1 VRTLNVEMHERNN
14 SYMFRQCSMF
24 MMGVDVPRHRE
35 VEMGMSALLRQIHLC
50 LPPRSVMEDEI
61 LIRSRTQL
69 DVLLVNMET
78 SVRVKRRSD
87 FFSWVQGVF
96 QGLLAHEILI
106 CAVFDP
112 AARCY
117 RMESMSSHPLDEQR
131 IMGLCGTSGA
141 LIYRLMAL
149 WERGGRQPVAIKGG
163 GGALSATEQSLAAE
177 VQRLEL
183 DNVLAHGIPG
193 IDGRAAGFFCFS
205 KLVGGLGEGAS
216 STLELLVPYLFAA
229 WVRANCEA
237 ARQEGLPPPLSTKE
251 ILTAREVE
259 ILTWVEQGKSNNE
272 IAQIL
277 SISPLTVKNHVQKIF
292 RKLNVQNRAQAVARG
307 MVLNLTRNAKG
318 PGRY

>member
-1 VRTLNVEMHERNN
+1 MEMEERNN
-14 SYMFRQCSMF
+14 SYMFRQRSMF
-24 MMGVDVPRHRE
+24 MMAVDAPLRRKA
-35 VEMGMSALLRQIHLC
+35 EMRTSALLRPIHRC
-50 LPPRSVMEDEI
+50 LPTRPLMEDEI

-78 SVRVKRRSD
+78 SVKVKRRSD

-106 CAVFDP
+106 CALFDP
-112 AARCY
+112 ATRSY

-131 IMGLCGTSGA
+131 LAGLCGTSGA
-141 LIYRLMAL
+141 LVYRLIAM
-149 WERGGRQPVAIKGG
+149 WERGGRQPIAIEG
-163 GGALSATEQSLAAE
+163 GGAPSAAEQSVAGE

-183 DNVLAHGIPG
+183 DNVLAHGMPG
-193 IDGRAAGFFCFS
+193 IDGRAAGFFCFA
-205 KLVGGLGEGAS
+205 KLVGDLGERGN
-216 STLELLVPYLFAA
+216 STLELLVPYLYAA
-229 WVRANCEA
+229 WVRANCAA
-237 ARQEGLPPPLSTKE
+237 ARQEGLTPLSTKE

-277 SISPLTVKNHVQKIF
+277 SISPLTVKNHVQKIL

-307 MVLNLTRNAKG
+307 MTLNLTRGAEG
-318 PGRY
+318 TGRY

>member
-1 VRTLNVEMHERNN
+1 M
-14 SYMFRQCSMF
+14 
-24 MMGVDVPRHRE
+24 
-35 VEMGMSALLRQIHLC
+35 
-50 LPPRSVMEDEI
+50 MEDEI

-69 DVLLVNMET
+69 DVLLVNIET
-78 SVRVKRRSD
+78 AVKIKRRSD

-106 CAVFDP
+106 CALFDP
-112 AARCY
+112 AARSY

-131 IMGLCGTSGA
+131 LAGLCGTSGA
-141 LIYRLMAL
+141 LVYRLIAL
-149 WERGGRQPVAIKGG
+149 WEREGRQPIAIRGSL
-163 GGALSATEQSLAAE
+163 APSVTEQSLTAE

-205 KLVGGLGEGAS
+205 KMVGGLGEGAT
-216 STLELLVPYLFAA
+216 STLELLLPYLYAA
-229 WVRANCEA
+229 WVRANCDVH
-237 ARQEGLPPPLSTKE
+237 RQEGLTPLSAKE

-277 SISPLTVKNHVQKIF
+277 GISPLTVKNHIQKIL

-307 MVLNLTRNAKG
+307 MVLNLTRNAEG

>member
-1 VRTLNVEMHERNN
+1 
-14 SYMFRQCSMF
+14 MFRQCSVF
-24 MMGVDVPRHRE
+24 KMGVNVLRHRE
-35 VEMGMSALLRQIHLC
+35 VEMGTSALLRQIHLS
-50 LPPRSVMEDEI
+50 LPPRPVMEDEI

-69 DVLLVNMET
+69 DVLLVNMEA
-78 SVRVKRRSD
+78 SVKVKRRSD

-307 MVLNLTRNAKG
+307 MVLNLTRNVEG
-318 PGRY
+318 SGRY

>member
-1 VRTLNVEMHERNN
+1 MT
-14 SYMFRQCSMF
+14 
-24 MMGVDVPRHRE
+24 
-35 VEMGMSALLRQIHLC
+35 
-50 LPPRSVMEDEI
+50 EDEI
-61 LIRSRTQL
+61 LIRTRTQL
-69 DVLLVNMET
+69 DVLLVNIET
-78 SVRVKRRSD
+78 AVKIKRRSD

-106 CAVFDP
+106 CALFDP
-112 AARCY
+112 AARSY

-131 IMGLCGTSGA
+131 LAGLCGTSGA
-141 LIYRLMAL
+141 LIYRLIAL
-149 WERGGRQPVAIKGG
+149 WERDGRQPIAITAG

-205 KLVGGLGEGAS
+205 KLVGGLGEGAN
-216 STLELLVPYLFAA
+216 STLELLVPYLYAA

-237 ARQEGLPPPLSTKE
+237 PRQEGLTPLSTKE

-259 ILTWVEQGKSNNE
+259 ILTWVGQGKSNNE

-277 SISPLTVKNHVQKIF
+277 SISPLTVKNHIQKIL

-307 MVLNLTRNAKG
+307 MVLKLTRNAEG
-318 PGRY
+318 SSRY